1 MWNFEF
7 NSQLGFYMQ
16 DFLIQKQ
23 DLGFNIKNY
32 YYYFHEF
39 DDMLC
44 SVGNPEYI
52 TPKIIDAWDNLKADR
67 STRTRIARHNNIR
80 TLCIYI
86 RDRDSNTFVP
96 DTCCLKNRCTFVPYV
111 FSRDEIHRIITE
123 ADNLPF
129 RRNAKLRHLIIP
141 AAIRMLYGCGY
152 REGELLN
159 MRLQD
164 VDLDTGVT
172 TVTGKGGKERYVV
185 MAPGLLA
192 YMREYIHILTDEI
205 DTEWLFP
212 RTQSFKSGHYSR
224 NALYTNFREITLKC
238 GIHHGGRSLG
248 PRVHDLRHTF
258 AVHSLETQLRMG
270 YKPME
275 IIPRLAAYLGHA
287 HYKDTMYYL
296 HLTEETFP
304 DLISEFEEC
313 FSALLPKG
321 VVVHEED

>member
-7 NSQLGFYMQ
+7 NSQLGPYMR
-16 DFLIQKQ
+16 DFLVQKQ
-23 DLGFNIKNY
+23 DLGYSIRGY

-44 SVGNPEYI
+44 SIGNPDHI
-52 TPKIIDAWDNLKADR
+52 TPETIDAWDSLKTHL
-67 STRTRIARHNNIR
+67 STRTKISRHNKIR
-80 TLCIYI
+80 TLCVYI
-86 RDRDSNTFVP
+86 HDRNQNSYVP
-96 DTCCLKNRCTFVPYV
+96 DTCGLQNRCTFVPYI
-111 FSRDEIHRIITE
+111 FSKKEINRIITE

-129 RRNAKLRHLIIP
+129 RQSTRLRHIIMP

-152 REGELLN
+152 REAELLN
-159 MRLQD
+159 MKLKD
-164 VDLDTGVT
+164 VDLNTGVT
-172 TVTGKGGKERYVV
+172 TVVGKGGKERYVV
-185 MAPGLLA
+185 MAPGLLS
-192 YMREYIHILTDEI
+192 YMQQYVHILTNEI

-212 RTQSFKSGHYSR
+212 RTCSFESGHYSA

-238 GIHHGGRSLG
+238 GIQHGGRSSG

-258 AVHSLETQLRMG
+258 AVHSLEAQLRMG

-287 HYKDTMYYL
+287 HYKDTLYYL
-296 HLTEETFP
+296 HLTEEAFP
-304 DLISEFEEC
+304 DLISDFEEC

-321 VVVHEED
+321 VVIHEED

>member
-7 NSQLGFYMQ
+7 KSQIGIYMK
-16 DFLIQKQ
+16 DFLVQKQ

-44 SVGNPEYI
+44 TIGNPSCI
-52 TPKIIDAWDNLKADR
+52 TSEAIEAWDKLKNGM
-67 STRTRIARHNNIR
+67 STRTRITRHNMIR

-86 RDRDSNTFVP
+86 HDRNSDSFVP
-96 DTCCLKNRCTFVPYV
+96 DTSCLKNRCTFVPYV
-111 FSRDEIHRIITE
+111 FSRNEIHRIILE

-129 RRNAKLRHLIIP
+129 CNHSRLRHLIIP

-159 MRLQD
+159 MKIKD
-164 VDLDTGVT
+164 VDTETGVT
-172 TVTGKGGKERYVV
+172 TVIGKGSKERYVV
-185 MAPGLLA
+185 MAPGLLS
-192 YMREYIHILTDEI
+192 YMKEYIYILTNEI

-212 RTQSFKSGHYSR
+212 RIHTFETGHYSR
-224 NALYTNFREITLKC
+224 NALYSNFREITLKC
-238 GIHHGGRSLG
+238 GIQHGGRSLG

-258 AVHSLETQLRMG
+258 AVHSLETQLRQG

-275 IIPRLAAYLGHA
+275 IIPRLAAYLGHS
-287 HYKDTMYYL
+287 HYKDTLYYL
-296 HLTEETFP
+296 HLTEEAFP
-304 DLISEFEEC
+304 DLAAEFEEC
-313 FSALLPKG
+313 FSSLLPRGIDLYEKN
-321 VVVHEED
+321 